1 MLNGK
6 KLIIL
11 PLLAGVA
18 APARAELPAPVKAML
33 EAAIKSGVDAD
44 VQSVARIAKKTNP
57 DDVEEINA
65 MVARHTAARKQLAE
79 AARQKKLEAGFF
91 ENWSGEGEIG
101 GFRTTGNSSNT
112 GLSGGLKL
120 DKDAVKWRLRLR
132 AKADYQR
139 SNGVT
144 TRERFNASLEPE
156 YKFDDR
162 FYAYGLGMFE
172 RDRFQGFDAR
182 YTLSGGLGYSI
193 IKNKD
198 VTLNIKAGPAWRLT
212 EFTDGG
218 SDSSIAALLGIDF
231 DWRISKN
238 LKLSQDTGATVL
250 AETDGFASA
259 NAIFSSGSNT
269 FTATTAL
276 DARLIGR
283 LSARFAYTVEHETDP
298 PDGRVKTDTQSR
310 ATLIYD
316 F

>member
-1 MLNGK
+1 MLNPR

-11 PLLAGVA
+11 ALLTGSA
-18 APARAELPAPVKAML
+18 APLHAELPAPVKAML
-33 EAAIKSGVDAD
+33 EAAIKSGIDAD
-44 VQSVARIAKKTNP
+44 VQSVAKIARKTNP
-57 DDVEEINA
+57 DDVDEINA
-65 MVARHTAARKQLAE
+65 MVARHTAAREQIEK
-79 AARQKKLEAGFF
+79 AARQEKLEAGFF

-101 GFRTTGNSSNT
+101 AFRTTGNSSNT

-120 DKDAVKWRLRLR
+120 NKDAVKWRLKFLAR
-132 AKADYQR
+132 ADYQR

-144 TRERFNASLEPE
+144 TREQFKTSLEPE

-172 RDRFQGFDAR
+172 RDQFQGFDAR
-182 YTLSGGLGYSI
+182 YTLSGGLGYSVI
-193 IKNKD
+193 RNDD
-198 VTLNIKAGPAWRLT
+198 VTLNLKAGPAWRLT
-212 EFTDGG
+212 EFADGG
-218 SDSSIAALLGIDF
+218 SDSSLAGLLGIDF
-231 DWRISKN
+231 DWQISRN
-238 LKLSQDTGATVL
+238 LKLSQDGGATVL
-250 AETDGFASA
+250 AESDGFASA

-276 DARLIGR
+276 DAKLIGR
-283 LSARFAYTVEHETDP
+283 LSARFAYTIEHETDP

>member
-1 MLNGK
+1 MRNRERLT
-6 KLIIL
+6 LIT
-11 PLLAGVA
+11 LLVTGA
-18 APARAELPAPVKAML
+18 APVQAKLPEPVKVML
-33 EAAIKSGVDAD
+33 ETAIKSGIDAD
-44 VQSVARIAKKTNP
+44 VQSVAKIARKTNP

-65 MVARHTAARKQLAE
+65 MVAKHTAARKELAE
-79 AARQKKLEAGFF
+79 AARQKKLQAGFF
-91 ENWSGEGEIG
+91 ENWKGQGEIG
-101 GFRTTGNSSNT
+101 AFRTTGNSSNT
-112 GLSGGLKL
+112 GLSGGLRL
-120 DKDAVKWRLRLR
+120 DKDAEKWRLKFR

-144 TRERFNASLEPE
+144 TREQFKASLEPE

-172 RDRFQGFDAR
+172 RDQFQGFDAR
-182 YTLSGGLGYSI
+182 YTLSGGLGYSVI
-193 IKNKD
+193 RNKD
-198 VTLNIKAGPAWRLT
+198 VTLSIKAGPAWRLT

-250 AETDGFASA
+250 AETDGFTSA

-276 DARLIGR
+276 DAKLIGR
-283 LSARFAYTVEHETDP
+283 LSARFAYTIEHETDP